1 MRSGDFCKYKACG
14 KLTKHISGYCHV
26 HNKQWLAGY
35 RYALKELSGQQPIEA
50 GTGRE
55 VSIVSGGEMSDESG
69 GDNYSLSFEFTF
81 GREGEGAEGVRC
93 QDSVGLPTLPHL
105 AGSRNGSQKRKTES
119 LGCGI
124 CQAD

>member
-14 KLTKHISGYCHV
+14 KLTNHISGYCHR

-35 RYALKELSGQQPIEA
+35 RYALKELSGQQPTEA

-69 GDNYSLSFEFTF
+69 RDNYSQSFQFTF
-81 GREGEGAEGVRC
+81 GREGEGDESLGC
-93 QDSVGLPTLPHL
+93 QDGLGVSALPQLVGS
-105 AGSRNGSQKRKTES
+105 GNGSQKRKTES

-124 CQAD
+124 CQTD